1 MKRLV
6 SILLVLALC
15 NNVFAQNSIDS
26 LVFQKV
32 LSFATKEKLE
42 KKPAGERVAAIGRFF
57 LNTPYVAYTL
67 EAPGPERLQVNL
79 HELDCTTLVENALVF
94 SKLLISKKKD
104 FETYKELLA
113 QVRYR
118 FGKLDG
124 YPSRLHYASDWLTD
138 NAQKGYVQLLKGPGM
153 VLLQPHVNYM
163 TTHPT
168 AYSALKADSLLLPVI
183 TAQEA
188 KINARTFLYLP
199 KNSLTEKAPFIH
211 TGDII
216 AITTSFPGLDFA
228 HLGIAIRQKNK
239 LYMLHASSTGKK
251 VMMTEVPLTIYL
263 AGIKKHTGIVVA
275 RPL

>member
-32 LSFATKEKLE
+32 LRFAAKEKLE
-42 KKPAGERVAAIGRFF
+42 KRPAGERVAAIGRFF

-67 EAPGPERLQVNL
+67 EAPGPECLQVNL
-79 HELDCTTLVENALVF
+79 QGLDCTTLVENALVF
-94 SKLLISKKKD
+94 SRLLVSEKQD
-104 FETYKELLA
+104 LDTYKMLLT

-118 FGKLDG
+118 NGQLDG

-138 NAQKGYVQLLKGPGM
+138 NVQKEYVQLIQGPGM
-153 VLLQPHVNYM
+153 VSFQPMVNYM
-163 TTHPT
+163 TTHPM
-168 AYSALKADSLLLPVI
+168 AYAALKADSSLLPVI
-183 TAQEA
+183 AAQEA
-188 KINARTFLYLP
+188 KINIRTFPFLP
-199 KNSLTEKAPFIH
+199 KSKLTVKASFIH

-216 AITTSFPGLDFA
+216 AITTSLTGLDFA
-228 HLGIAIRQKNK
+228 HLGIAIRQKGK

-251 VMMTEVPLTIYL
+251 VLISEVSLANYL